1 MNQNPSNRRLPWE
14 ELELRAHGAAHLSGS
29 DFATRVLAETSRLRA
44 EAVSARENARVMVTA
59 AFALSV
65 LLLGYVEFNGWQAS
79 TAAST
84 RLEEWHGMA
93 QWVET
98 LE

>member
-14 ELELRAHGAAHLSGS
+14 ELELRADGAGRLSGS
-29 DFATRVLAETSRLRA
+29 DLATRVLAETSRLRA

-79 TAAST
+79 SAASS
-84 RLEEWHGMA
+84 RLEEWNGMA